1 MKNCNVDNL
10 PCEWTNEEDELDSS
24 GNLFM
29 LAESWNY
36 TCKKCKNH
44 IDYSSEEYKKLI
56 KC

>member
-1 MKNCNVDNL
+1 MNNCNIDNL
-10 PCEWTNEEDELDSS
+10 PCEWTNEEDEF
-24 GNLFM
+24 GNLFV

-56 KC
+56 NC